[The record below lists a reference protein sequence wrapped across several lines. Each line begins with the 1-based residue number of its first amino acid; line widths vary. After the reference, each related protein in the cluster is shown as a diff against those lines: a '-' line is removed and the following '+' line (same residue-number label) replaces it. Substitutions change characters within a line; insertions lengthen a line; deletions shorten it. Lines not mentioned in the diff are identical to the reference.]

1 MTARIYDGD
10 GASSGLETDICFKL
24 GSERRDFSGVRFYGD
39 GERNGDGDSVVE
51 TVKCYERELVTV
63 IF

>member
-1 MTARIYDGD
+1 MTARISGGD
-10 GASSGLETDICFKL
+10 GASSGLEIDICFKL
-24 GSERRDFSGVRFYGD
+24 GSKRRDFSGARFYGD

-51 TVKCYERELVTV
+51 TVKCYKKSLVTI